1 MRDRG
6 NERYAGLLT
15 MAPLKTLLSTA
26 AFALVLLLGTAA
38 NASAAGTV
46 PCWKQVISDWY
57 DGRIDNVYPLHCYH
71 EAIAHLPEDVQ
82 TYSSAKD
89 EINRAL
95 MAALRHDRDGYGG
108 GGTAGA
114 SVGTTASGPEGPSGG
129 EAPAGVLTRLL
140 EALGPSNA
148 ESVPLPLLVLAV
160 IALLLLAAA
169 AASFVAKR
177 VQARR
182 PPGPPPVPATAPAQ
196 PPKQP

>member
-1 MRDRG
+1 
-6 NERYAGLLT
+6 
-15 MAPLKTLLSTA
+15 MAPLKTLLTTA
-26 AFALVLLLGTAA
+26 ALALALLAGTAA
-38 NASAAGTV
+38 NAAAATT
-46 PCWKQVISDWY
+46 PCWRLVIADWY
-57 DGRIDNVYPLHCYH
+57 DGRIDNVYPPHCYR
-71 EAIAHLPEDVQ
+71 EAIDRLPEDVE
-82 TYSSAKD
+82 TYSSARD

-95 MAALRHDRDGYGG
+95 YASLRHDRDGYGG
-108 GGTAGA
+108 DGGGGIAGT
-114 SVGTTASGPEGPSGG
+114 SVGPTASGPEGPGGG
-129 EAPAGVLTRLL
+129 EAPGGVLTRLL

-196 PPKQP
+196 PREQS

>member
-1 MRDRG
+1 
-6 NERYAGLLT
+6 

-26 AFALVLLLGTAA
+26 ALALTVFLSAA
-38 NASAAGTV
+38 APAAAAGTT

-57 DGRIDNVYPLHCYH
+57 DGRIDNVYPPHCYR
-71 EAIAHLPEDVQ
+71 EAIDHLPEDVE
-82 TYSSAKD
+82 TYSSARD

-95 MAALRHDRDGYGG
+95 FAALRHDRDGYGG
-108 GGTAGA
+108 GTAGA
-114 SVGTTASGPEGPSGG
+114 GIGATASGPEGPGGGDAPSGI
-129 EAPAGVLTRLL
+129 LTRLL
-140 EALGPSNA
+140 EALGPTNA

-160 IALLLLAAA
+160 IALLLLATA

>member
-1 MRDRG
+1 
-6 NERYAGLLT
+6 
-15 MAPLKTLLSTA
+15 MAPLKTFLSTA
-26 AFALVLLLGTAA
+26 ALALTVLLGTAA
-38 NASAAGTV
+38 TATAAGTV

-95 MAALRHDRDGYGG
+95 LAALRHDRDGYGG
-108 GGTAGA
+108 GSAGA
-114 SVGTTASGPEGPSGG
+114 GIGATASGPEGPGG
-129 EAPAGVLTRLL
+129 GDAPGGILTRLL

-169 AASFVAKR
+169 AGSFVAKR
-177 VQARR
+177 IQARR

-196 PPKQP
+196 PPKQS

>member
-1 MRDRG
+1 
-6 NERYAGLLT
+6 

-26 AFALVLLLGTAA
+26 ALVFALLLGAAA
-38 NASAAGTV
+38 NATAAGTV

-57 DGRIDNVYPLHCYH
+57 DGRIDH

-108 GGTAGA
+108 GGAAGA
-114 SVGTTASGPEGPSGG
+114 GIGVAASGPEGPGG
-129 EAPAGVLTRLL
+129 GDAPGGVLTRLL

-196 PPKQP
+196 PRKQS

>member
-1 MRDRG
+1 
-6 NERYAGLLT
+6 

-26 AFALVLLLGTAA
+26 ALAFTLLLAA
-38 NASAAGTV
+38 VSNAAAAGVV
-46 PCWKQVISDWY
+46 PCWKQVINDWY

-95 MAALRHDRDGYGG
+95 LAALRHDRDGFGG
-108 GGTAGA
+108 GAAGA
-114 SVGTTASGPEGPSGG
+114 GIGATASGPEGPGG
-129 EAPAGVLTRLL
+129 GDAPGGILTRLL

-160 IALLLLAAA
+160 IALLLLTAA

-177 VQARR
+177 MQARR

-196 PPKQP
+196 PPEQR

>member
-1 MRDRG
+1 
-6 NERYAGLLT
+6 

-26 AFALVLLLGTAA
+26 ALAFMLLLGAA
-38 NASAAGTV
+38 SNAVAAGTV

-95 MAALRHDRDGYGG
+95 LAALRHDRDGYGG
-108 GGTAGA
+108 AGGGAAGA
-114 SVGTTASGPEGPSGG
+114 GAGVGATASGPEGPGGG
-129 EAPAGVLTRLL
+129 EAPGGVLTRLL
-140 EALGPSNA
+140 ETLGPSNA

-182 PPGPPPVPATAPAQ
+182 PPGPPPVPATAPAH
-196 PPKQP
+196 PPKQS